1 MTRSIS
7 PRLLGWGAAA
17 ALLALPLVAGAP
29 WTPADYAFAAGMLGI
44 AGGAIEIGARASTSL
59 AYRGGTAIAVVAAF
73 LVLWVNAAVGFF
85 GSEDNDVNAIF
96 GLTVLVAVVGTLLA
110 GLRARGVAWAMLAAA
125 ATQLLVG
132 LTGLAAGWAAPG
144 LAGIRQTLGGTAFF
158 CVLWLA
164 SAALFARAAPDF
176 AWRLA
181 AAGIPM
187 AWVGGAMAYHQH
199 HAVHIPPL
207 HQFGAILRNATRF
220 RARWGRWCMDYW
232 LGQFA
237 DMHLIRWSPDTE
249 AIELLREPTAAEV
262 AASRREDALFS

>member
-164 SAALFARAAPDF
+164 SAALFARAARQS
-176 AWRLA
+176 AQSRTA
-181 AAGIPM
+181 
-187 AWVGGAMAYHQH
+187 
-199 HAVHIPPL
+199 
-207 HQFGAILRNATRF
+207 
-220 RARWGRWCMDYW
+220 
-232 LGQFA
+232 
-237 DMHLIRWSPDTE
+237 SPS
-249 AIELLREPTAAEV
+249 I
-262 AASRREDALFS
+262 